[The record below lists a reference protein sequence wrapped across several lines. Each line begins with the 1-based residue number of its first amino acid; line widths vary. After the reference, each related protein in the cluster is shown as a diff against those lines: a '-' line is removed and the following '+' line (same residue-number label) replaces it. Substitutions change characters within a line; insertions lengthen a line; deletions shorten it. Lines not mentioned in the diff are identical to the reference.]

1 MLLFNVEG
9 RDFYLLMCEKTGQL
23 EQSIVAVK
31 KEVKEE
37 LSFENIDYFR
47 TAMEKLM
54 GRDISL
60 EIDNYLVV

>member
-23 EQSIVAVK
+23 EESIGAVK

-37 LSFENIDYFR
+37 LSFENIDYFFR
-47 TAMEKLM
+47 
-54 GRDISL
+54 
-60 EIDNYLVV
+60 Y

>member
-23 EQSIVAVK
+23 EESIVAVK

-37 LSFENIDYFR
+37 LSFENIDYFFR
-47 TAMEKLM
+47 
-54 GRDISL
+54 
-60 EIDNYLVV
+60 YY